1 MTMNDMHDIYSGVND
16 RVERLINRRLDG
28 EISAADN
35 AELNEALDSSPA
47 ARRMLADY
55 ERLDATAAR
64 VLTYDFDK
72 AKTAARPRQHGGF
85 RLAAAGAVLAAAAV
99 VALSFLPDLFR
110 AAGRSG
116 SAGDVVVAPNA
127 PLFRGE
133 ESPRGG
139 FVPQFVDYAD
149 IDYMPQERLE
159 DVYRDV
165 IGVRAKDRNN
175 RDVIYIFERNAQNRR
190 IVPITADF

>member
-1 MTMNDMHDIYSGVND
+1 MTMNNTHDDYPGVNE

-28 EISAADN
+28 EISAADD
-35 AELNEALDSSPA
+35 AELTDILDSNPA
-47 ARRMLADY
+47 AQRMLADY
-55 ERLDATAAR
+55 QRLDASAAR

-110 AAGRSG
+110 TAVRSG
-116 SAGDVVVAPNA
+116 SSGDVVVAPNA
-127 PLFRGE
+127 PMFRSND
-133 ESPRGG
+133 SPRGG

-149 IDYMPQERLE
+149 VDYMPQERLE

-175 RDVIYIFERNAQNRR
+175 KDIIYIFERNAQNRR
-190 IVPITADF
+190 IVPITGDF